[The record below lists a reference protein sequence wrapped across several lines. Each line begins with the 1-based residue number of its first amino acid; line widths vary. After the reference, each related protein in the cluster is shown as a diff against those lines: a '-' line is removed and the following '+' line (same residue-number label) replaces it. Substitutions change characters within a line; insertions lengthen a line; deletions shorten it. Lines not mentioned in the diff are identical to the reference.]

1 MKLTLS
7 VVQRHVR
14 DLHVAVAAA
23 AVVLA
28 VPCYAAFSATESPSQ
43 RKKFPQNSPA
53 LVESWVGGQAVRV
66 CAGVVGSRFLPLSH
80 ETRNSPQHY
89 TTLCMNG
96 TLQKTVWARKEVILT
111 LW

>member
-43 RKKFPQNSPA
+43 QKKFPQNP
-53 LVESWVGGQAVRV
+53 LLWWRVGVVGQAVSL
-66 CAGVVGSRFLPLSH
+66 CWVVGSRFLPLSH
-80 ETRNSPQHY
+80 EARNSPQHY

-111 LW
+111 L